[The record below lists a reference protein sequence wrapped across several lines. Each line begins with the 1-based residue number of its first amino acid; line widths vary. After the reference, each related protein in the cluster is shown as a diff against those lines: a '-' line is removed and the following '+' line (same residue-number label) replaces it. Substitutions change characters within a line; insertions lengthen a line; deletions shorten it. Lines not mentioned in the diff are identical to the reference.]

1 MTMARQTCT
10 QLGLFDPAPPPLL
23 LPPERR
29 ADLVTLLRLLLTEA
43 VAPSAAPNVNVREE
57 TGDDQDHA

>member
-1 MTMARQTCT
+1 MARQTCT
-10 QLGLFDPAPPPLL
+10 QLGLFDPAPPPLQ

-29 ADLVTLLRLLLTEA
+29 ADLVTLLRLLVTEA
-43 VAPSAAPNVNVREE
+43 VAPAAPDVNVSEE